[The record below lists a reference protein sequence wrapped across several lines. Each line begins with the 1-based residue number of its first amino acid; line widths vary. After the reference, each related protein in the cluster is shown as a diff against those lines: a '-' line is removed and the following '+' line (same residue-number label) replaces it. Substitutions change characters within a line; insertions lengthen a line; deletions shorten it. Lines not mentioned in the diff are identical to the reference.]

1 MVWYQRGMYGLGI
14 GVGRWH
20 CMVIIMVSYQRAF
33 GFWFWEKWRRK
44 CLNLRFHSQGS
55 PHPVDPTA
63 PTPNSSHV
71 INWLIWV
78 LQLLHCII
86 TASLFFGGDQVFM
99 FGCRINRTFEPANP
113 EFGNKCQSFVL
124 ASYELNLVH
133 LTLWMYSKLQN
144 FQLIF
149 FLLESLHSESLPSL
163 PRDYIWETWHKWENS
178 NWMLW
183 IQLNS
188 VVFHLRMPPLLATLC
203 VSGPFHFAPC
213 FIDTVHSTN
222 LRTVHTVNT
231 SAPCTVSLHPLLYRQ
246 GEEMHSWTSFR

>member
-1 MVWYQRGMYGLGI
+1 MVSEGDVWSWY
-14 GVGRWH
+14 
-20 CMVIIMVSYQRAF
+20 CMVIIMVSFQRAF

-44 CLNLRFHSQGS
+44 CLNLRFHSQGPPS
-55 PHPVDPTA
+55 GPHCPHPKFQPCNQLVDL
-63 PTPNSSHV
+63 SSSAIALYYH
-71 INWLIWV
+71 
-78 LQLLHCII
+78 
-86 TASLFFGGDQVFM
+86 G
-99 FGCRINRTFEPANP
+99 
-113 EFGNKCQSFVL
+113 KFVL
-124 ASYELNLVH
+124 WWWSSLYVRVSNQSYICTRKSRIWKQMSEFNLVH

-149 FLLESLHSESLPSL
+149 FLLESLHSESLPPL
-163 PRDYIWETWHKWENS
+163 PRDYIWDTWHKWENS

-231 SAPCTVSLHPLLYRQ
+231 IAQCTVSLRPLLYRQ
-246 GEEMHSWTSFR
+246 GEEMQSWTSCR